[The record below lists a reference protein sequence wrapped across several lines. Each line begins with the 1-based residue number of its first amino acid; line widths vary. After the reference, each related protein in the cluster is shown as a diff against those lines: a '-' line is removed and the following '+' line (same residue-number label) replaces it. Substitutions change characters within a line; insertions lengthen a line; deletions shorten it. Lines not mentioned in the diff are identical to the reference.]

1 MIYLFYRCA
10 KPISQAV
17 PALPSNYSL
26 EMWAPG
32 MFRVKP
38 EGISV
43 FPFTVWWLFHRLHVF
58 SNGDYGL
65 LVIRQGT
72 RVVHRSVITPG
83 YLRFPFMAIEDI
95 QVGDTWTDPEFRG
108 KGLATLALEAIMRRL
123 DNQDRTCWY
132 VVEADNAPSIRV
144 VEKAGFVLA
153 GRGVRTRPFGLGLL
167 GQFQL
172 TDLSSTC
179 SS

>member
-1 MIYLFYRCA
+1 
-10 KPISQAV
+10 
-17 PALPSNYSL
+17 
-26 EMWAPG
+26 
-32 MFRVKP
+32 
-38 EGISV
+38 
-43 FPFTVWWLFHRLHVF
+43 
-58 SNGDYGL
+58 
-65 LVIRQGT
+65 
-72 RVVHRSVITPG
+72 
-83 YLRFPFMAIEDI
+83 MAIEDI

-172 TDLSSTC
+172 TDLSITC